1 MLKSISI
8 RTACYLMSA
17 SWLTFGALGEWNNMH
32 PTIAAH
38 PSNLPVFDVIVG
50 VALLLVAKIIPPTPA
65 PKK

>member
-1 MLKSISI
+1 
-8 RTACYLMSA
+8 MSA